1 MNQEKKITVRT
12 QKIKKNHTKAKLIF
26 FLTLAIILL
35 LIAIFSKYLC
45 PYEKNHLALRIHLEQ
60 TDMEEICF
68 QG

>member
-35 LIAIFSKYLC
+35 SLRSIC
-45 PYEKNHLALRIHLEQ
+45 PRSFTGKK
-60 TDMEEICF
+60 TT
-68 QG
+68 